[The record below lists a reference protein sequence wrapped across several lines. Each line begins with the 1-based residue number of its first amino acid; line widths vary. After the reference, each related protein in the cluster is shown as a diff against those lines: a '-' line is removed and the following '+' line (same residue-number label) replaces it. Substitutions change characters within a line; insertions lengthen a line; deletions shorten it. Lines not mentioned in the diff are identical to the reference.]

1 MGDRA
6 EVSHQTRTSDDH
18 ALGLGYRMGDSYT
31 RPQRTSTGLGPVRLL
46 RRAPHLRC
54 GAACLCRWPARG
66 CWEEGVPAAGGAVS
80 RVAGV
85 RVHTHGRGLRRG
97 RVHSARPGTCR
108 RGRGHLCAA
117 GDVRRRRGRESCPR
131 TRGLSPPGADGTW
144 PRGMSPPASEAQSSV
159 VTTEACNRH
168 QSRRP
173 PARNCR
179 ESGWKMWD
187 ASGPHPH
194 KRPMGDKPDLFLV
207 HLRSV
212 QGSGILRENRSTS
225 YSRRRIS
232 DRSGRP
238 SVAFHQ
244 SNRQGRSRAPSSGQV
259 WDDVPRGDQGSPGR

>member
-117 GDVRRRRGRESCPR
+117 GDVRRRRGRESGPR
-131 TRGLSPPGADGTW
+131 TRGLSPAGADRTR
-144 PRGMSPPASEAQSSV
+144 PRGMFPASVWDAVASGRRGNARSAPVPPAPSAELPGV
-159 VTTEACNRH
+159 RLDDVDT
-168 QSRRP
+168 
-173 PARNCR
+173 
-179 ESGWKMWD
+179 
-187 ASGPHPH
+187 HPH
-194 KRPMGDKPDLFLV
+194 KRPM
-207 HLRSV
+207 
-212 QGSGILRENRSTS
+212 
-225 YSRRRIS
+225 
-232 DRSGRP
+232 
-238 SVAFHQ
+238 
-244 SNRQGRSRAPSSGQV
+244 
-259 WDDVPRGDQGSPGR
+259 